1 MAEAQGR
8 EKNDLDW
15 DETRGLERYARDV
28 VTMTAAGSVCEDPR
42 RVVAACGSLGVSGF
56 GNRDVAGCCRGRV
69 RSPQRVWGVS
79 MLLTPESGVQC

>member
-56 GNRDVAGCCRGRV
+56 GNRDVAE
-69 RSPQRVWGVS
+69 GVS
-79 MLLTPESGVQC
+79 ARHSGCGGMAEER